1 MNSRWWRP
9 TFACKVERL
18 GDPSACGGARV
29 HVPSPSAVASVFSSF
44 PILGHHRKI
53 YLQIVY
59 LVFLRVKMQPL
70 TSSGCS
76 GLVNAWVT
84 EGGDG
89 GMAVLMGE
97 QLIYSSSML
106 YDIKRALRE
115 CLG

>member
-1 MNSRWWRP
+1 MR
-9 TFACKVERL
+9 
-18 GDPSACGGARV
+18 
-29 HVPSPSAVASVFSSF
+29 
-44 PILGHHRKI
+44 
-53 YLQIVY
+53 
-59 LVFLRVKMQPL
+59 PL
-70 TSSGCS
+70 TSRECS
-76 GLVNAWVT
+76 GLVNVWVT

>member
-1 MNSRWWRP
+1 
-9 TFACKVERL
+9 
-18 GDPSACGGARV
+18 
-29 HVPSPSAVASVFSSF
+29 
-44 PILGHHRKI
+44 
-53 YLQIVY
+53 
-59 LVFLRVKMQPL
+59 MQPL
-70 TSSGCS
+70 ASCGCS
-76 GLVNAWVT
+76 GLVNARVT

>member
-1 MNSRWWRP
+1 MQEPVSVSAPR
-9 TFACKVERL
+9 A
-18 GDPSACGGARV
+18 PSECCGI
-29 HVPSPSAVASVFSSF
+29 S
-44 PILGHHRKI
+44 ILILFHAGT
-53 YLQIVY
+53 LQHNPPADCLSCFV
-59 LVFLRVKMQPL
+59 VNKDAAFNFRE
-70 TSSGCS
+70 CS
-76 GLVNAWVT
+76 GLVNVWVT